1 MKRLDFVRNSGKSDY
16 RSNLAG
22 LEKILFPFCAA
33 ENTKETTL
41 IHGKHVRL
49 ASISGQPLIL
59 SKGRYNLRKLH
70 ELPVHLM
77 RSERWDELKS
87 EVLCNFHWLSIKI
100 TARSLR

>member
-1 MKRLDFVRNSGKSDY
+1 MKHFTRGLNIVTNS
-16 RSNLAG
+16 
-22 LEKILFPFCAA
+22 EKNDHRKNSVSFCVA

-87 EVLCNFHWLSIKI
+87 EVLCNFQWLSIKI